1 MSHPYKRIFVIV
13 ADSVGIGSL
22 PDADKFFN
30 AGHVD
35 TGSNT
40 FVHISEKMPNGLNIP
55 NMNAIGI
62 ADLAD
67 IKGTHK
73 VSHPHSFVA
82 RSREASNGK
91 DTMTGHWEMMGIHT
105 KVPFKTFTDTG
116 FPKELIDE
124 LEKRTGHKVIG
135 NCAASGTQIIEDLG
149 EEQVR
154 DNSLIVYTSS
164 DSVLQIAASEEVTG
178 LEELY
183 RCCEIARE
191 ICMKPEWMV
200 GRIIARP
207 FVGKRKGEFKRTSN
221 RHDLALRP
229 TLPTAMNVLQEHGYM
244 TSCVGK
250 IGDIFDGYG
259 VGKTQKT
266 VSNEDGMDKTINN
279 ELLNHDFEG
288 LCFVNLVEFDSEYG
302 HRRDPIGY
310 GEALERF
317 DKRVGEFMSKMHD
330 DDLLIIT
337 ADHGNDPTWPGTDHT
352 REKIPLLMYSPSI
365 KNGRYLDERECFGD
379 IGATI
384 LKNFGLE
391 KPKDLIGKPI
401 EEVLTK

>member
-1 MSHPYKRIFVIV
+1 MSYPYKRIFVIV
-13 ADSVGIGSL
+13 ADSAGVGYE

-30 AGHVD
+30 AGHSD
-35 TGSNT
+35 WGSNT
-40 FVHISEKMPNGLNIP
+40 FSHIAEKMPNGLNIP
-55 NMNAIGI
+55 NMEAMGI
-62 ADLAD
+62 ADLTEV
-67 IKGTHK
+67 KGTKK
-73 VSHPHSFVA
+73 VSHTHAFAA
-82 RSREASNGK
+82 RSREVSNGK
-91 DTMTGHWEMMGIHT
+91 DTMTGHWEMMGIYT

-124 LEKRTGHKVIG
+124 LEKKTGHKVIG
-135 NCAASGTQIIEDLG
+135 NCAASGTEIIKQLG
-149 EEQVR
+149 EEQMR

-200 GRIIARP
+200 GRVIARP
-207 FVGKRKGEFKRTSN
+207 YVGKTPETFKRTSN
-221 RHDLALRP
+221 RHDLALKP
-229 TLPTAMNVLQEHGYM
+229 TLPTVMNIMQDHGFM

-266 VSNEDGMDKTINN
+266 VSNEDGMDKTID
-279 ELLNHDFEG
+279 ELLHHDFTG
-288 LCFVNLVEFDSEYG
+288 MCFVNLVEFDSEYG

-317 DKRVGEFMSKMHD
+317 DKRVGEFVSKMRD

-365 KNGRYLDERECFGD
+365 KNGKYLEERECFGD

-384 LKNFGLE
+384 LENFNL
-391 KPKDLIGKPI
+391 KMPTNLVGKPMV
-401 EEVLTK
+401 EVLKK

>member
-1 MSHPYKRIFVIV
+1 MSYPYKRIFVIV
-13 ADSVGIGSL
+13 ADSAGVGYE

-30 AGHVD
+30 AGHSD
-35 TGSNT
+35 WGSNT
-40 FVHISEKMPNGLNIP
+40 FGHIAEKMPNGLNIP
-55 NMNAIGI
+55 NMEAMGI
-62 ADLAD
+62 ADLTEV
-67 IKGTHK
+67 KGTKK
-73 VSHPHSFVA
+73 VSHPHAFAA
-82 RSREASNGK
+82 RSREVSNGK
-91 DTMTGHWEMMGIHT
+91 DTMTGHWEMMGIYT

-124 LEKRTGHKVIG
+124 LEKKTGHKVIG
-135 NCAASGTQIIEDLG
+135 NCAASGTEIIKQLG
-149 EEQVR
+149 EEQMR

-200 GRIIARP
+200 GRVIARP
-207 FVGKRKGEFKRTSN
+207 YVGKTPETFKRTSN

-229 TLPTAMNVLQEHGYM
+229 TLPTVMNVMQDHGFM

-266 VSNEDGMDKTINN
+266 VSNEDGMDKTID
-279 ELLNHDFEG
+279 ELLHHDFTG
-288 LCFVNLVEFDSEYG
+288 MCFVNLVEFDSEYG

-317 DKRVGEFMSKMHD
+317 DKRVGEFISKMRD

-365 KNGRYLDERECFGD
+365 KNGKYLEERECFGD

-384 LKNFGLE
+384 LENFNL
-391 KPKDLIGKPI
+391 KMPANLVGKPMV
-401 EEVLTK
+401 EVLKK

>member
-1 MSHPYKRIFVIV
+1 MSYPYKRIFVIV
-13 ADSVGIGSL
+13 ADSAGIGCM

-30 AGHVD
+30 AGHPD
-35 TGSNT
+35 MGSNT

-62 ADLAD
+62 ADLAN

-73 VSHPHSFVA
+73 VSHPHGFVA
-82 RSREASNGK
+82 RAREASNGK
-91 DTMTGHWEMMGIHT
+91 DTMTGHWEMMGINT
-105 KVPFKTFTDTG
+105 QTPFKTFTDTG

-124 LEKRTGHKVIG
+124 LEAKTGHKVIG
-135 NCAASGTQIIEDLG
+135 NCAASGTEIIKELG
-149 EEQVR
+149 EEQIR

-207 FVGKRKGEFKRTSN
+207 YVGKTPETFKRTSN

-229 TLPTAMNVLQEHGYM
+229 TLPTVMNVLQDHGFM

-279 ELLNHDFEG
+279 ELLNHDFTG
-288 LCFVNLVEFDSEYG
+288 MCFVNLVEFDSEYG

-317 DKRVGEFMSKMHD
+317 DIRVGEFISKMND

-352 REKIPLLMYSPSI
+352 REKIPLLMYSPCI
-365 KNGRYLDERECFGD
+365 KNGRYLEERECFGD

-391 KPKDLIGKPI
+391 LPKDLIGKPI
-401 EEVLTK
+401 EEVLNK